1 MNKED
6 VVKSI
11 SEAAG
16 ISKKAAGGALNA
28 VVECISSTLGKGD
41 SVSLVGFGS
50 FRVVGRSAR
59 EGRNPKTG
67 EKMQIPA
74 SKSVKFTPSKALKER
89 VQ

>member
-6 VVKSI
+6 VVKSV
-11 SEAAG
+11 SEEAG
-16 ISKKAAGGALNA
+16 ISKKAAGDALNA
-28 VVECISSTLGKGD
+28 VIECISSTLEKGD
-41 SVSLVGFGS
+41 SFSLVGFGG
-50 FRVVGRSAR
+50 FRVVERSAR

-67 EKMQIPA
+67 EKMHIPA